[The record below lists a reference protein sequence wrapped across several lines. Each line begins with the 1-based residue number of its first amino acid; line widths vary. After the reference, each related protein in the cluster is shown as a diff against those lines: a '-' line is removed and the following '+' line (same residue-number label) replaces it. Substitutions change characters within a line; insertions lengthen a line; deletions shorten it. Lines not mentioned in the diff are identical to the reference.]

1 MKFVVNL
8 TKPLI
13 AMGCLTLALGVMLS
27 PGAAQDTAKT
37 GGTFIVVRDN
47 QWGANNINPFLPG
60 DQHLLPTLSAIYE
73 TLFFV
78 NSISGAVTEVLGTDY
93 KWSKDAL
100 SLSLNTRKNVKWND
114 GQAFTAK
121 DVEFT
126 FNYVKKYPAL
136 DTSGIWSNGLASV
149 KATGTDTVNFT
160 FSKANT
166 PIFTYL
172 AHLPIIPE
180 HVWSSIADPLTFT
193 NQKPVATGPFVLD
206 TYSVQALKVT
216 KNPNYWMANK
226 PSIDSIVWTVA
237 GGNDGALLRLLKG
250 EVDFGYVGVTNV
262 KGDYADKNPA
272 TNLYWWP
279 VNNANFLYMNTAKAP
294 FNDVNFRRAIA
305 MSVDTKD
312 VAQKGYNG
320 NVAAASPSGVIPAQ
334 RGKWLN
340 ASATKTAYT
349 FNLEKA
355 KAALLKAG
363 YKTDSSGALLGKDG
377 KPFPALKI
385 LVGAG
390 WTDFIAMAQ
399 VVSENLKKIGVSVS
413 IDQQQWSGYAGALQT
428 GTYDMGIS
436 WGWGNGDTPYDL
448 FYKSFSPELSAAV
461 GKQADSNL
469 TRYTNAT
476 VTKAL
481 QTFRATS
488 DAAVRKTAI
497 NQMVAQVMSDVP
509 FVPLTDRSQFC
520 LFNATRFTGF
530 PSEKDPYNDGSPDDA
545 IGARLMYLNVRLK

>member
-1 MKFVVNL
+1 MKFVANL

-13 AMGCLTLALGVMLS
+13 AVGCLTVALGVMLS
-27 PGAAQDTAKT
+27 PGAAQETAKT

-47 QWGANNINPFLPG
+47 QWGANNLNPFLPG

-78 NSISGAVTEVLGTDY
+78 NSISGDVTEVLGTDY

-100 SLSLNTRKNVKWND
+100 SLSVNTRKNVKWND

-126 FNYVKKYPAL
+126 FNYVKKYQAL

-180 HVWSSIADPLTFT
+180 HIWSSIADPLTFT

-250 EVDFGYVGVTNV
+250 EVDYGYVGVTNV

-340 ASATKTAYT
+340 ASAMKTAYT
-349 FNLEKA
+349 FNLEKS
-355 KAALLKAG
+355 KAALSKAG

-377 KPFPALKI
+377 KAFPTLKV

-399 VVSENLKKIGVSVS
+399 VVSENLKKIGLSVS

-497 NQMVAQVMSDVP
+497 NQMVAQVMRDVP

>member
-1 MKFVVNL
+1 MKFNL

-13 AMGCLTLALGVMLS
+13 AVGCLTLALGAMLS
-27 PGAAQDTAKT
+27 PGAAQDTAKP

-47 QWGANNINPFLPG
+47 QWGANNLNPFLPG

-78 NSISGAVTEVLGTDY
+78 NSISGDVTEVLGTDY

-114 GQAFTAK
+114 GQAFNAK

-136 DTSGIWSNGLASV
+136 DTSGIWSNGLSSV
-149 KATGTDTVNFT
+149 KAAGTDTVNFT

-320 NVAAASPSGVIPAQ
+320 NVAAASPSGLIPAQ

-340 ASATKTAYT
+340 ASAMKTAYT
-349 FNLEKA
+349 FNLEKS
-355 KAALLKAG
+355 KAALSKAG

-377 KPFPALKI
+377 KAFPALKI

-399 VVSENLKKIGVSVS
+399 VVSENLKKIGLSVS

-497 NQMVAQVMSDVP
+497 NQMVAQVMRDVP

-530 PSEKDPYNDGSPDDA
+530 PSDKDPYNDGSPDDG

>member
-1 MKFVVNL
+1 MNMKL
-8 TKPLI
+8 WKPLVVVGSL
-13 AMGCLTLALGVMLS
+13 ALALGVALT
-27 PGAAQDTAKT
+27 PGIAQTKA
-37 GGTFIVVRDN
+37 GGTFIVVRNN
-47 QWGANNINPFLPG
+47 QWGANNLNPFLPG
-60 DQHLLPTLSAIYE
+60 DQHLLPTLSAIFE

-78 NSISGAVTEVLGTDY
+78 NSISGDVTDVLGTEY

-100 SLSLNTRKNVKWND
+100 SLTVTTRKNVKWND
-114 GQAFTAK
+114 GQTFSAK

-136 DTSGIWSNGLASV
+136 DTSGVWNNGLASV
-149 KATGTDTVNFT
+149 KATGTDSVTFT
-160 FSKANT
+160 FTKANT
-166 PIFTYL
+166 PIFSYL
-172 AHLPIIPE
+172 AHMPIVPE
-180 HVWSSIADPLTFT
+180 HVWASITEPLTFT
-193 NQKPVATGPFVLD
+193 NQKPVATGPFVFD
-206 TYSVQALKVT
+206 SYSVQSLKVT
-216 KNPNYWMANK
+216 KNPNYWIANK
-226 PSIDSIVWTVA
+226 PAIDSVVWTVA
-237 GGNDGALLRLLKG
+237 GGNDGALLRLLKS
-250 EVDFGYVGVTNV
+250 EVDFGYVGITNP
-262 KGDYADKNPA
+262 KADYADKNPA
-272 TNLYWWP
+272 QNLVWWP
-279 VNNANFLYMNTAKAP
+279 VNNANFLYMNNAKAP
-294 FNDVNFRRAIA
+294 FNDAAFRRAIA
-305 MSVDTKD
+305 MSIDTKD

-320 NVAAASPSGVIPAQ
+320 VVAAADPSGVIPAQ

-340 ASATKTAYT
+340 PTLRSAYT

-355 KAALLKAG
+355 KTALSSAG
-363 YKTDSSGALLGKDG
+363 YKTNSSGALLMKDG
-377 KPFPALKI
+377 KPFGSLKI

-399 VVSENLKKIGVSVS
+399 VVSENLKKIGLTTS

-481 QTFRATS
+481 QTFRASS

-497 NQMVAQVMSDVP
+497 NQIVAQVMSDVP

-520 LFNATRFTGF
+520 LFNATRFTNF
-530 PSEKDPYNDGSPDDA
+530 PSDKNPYNDGSPDDG
-545 IGARLMYLNVRLK
+545 IGARLMYLNVYLK

>member
-1 MKFVVNL
+1 MKFVANL

-13 AMGCLTLALGVMLS
+13 AVGCLTVALGVMLS
-27 PGAAQDTAKT
+27 PGAAQETAKT

-47 QWGANNINPFLPG
+47 QWGANNLNPFLPG

-78 NSISGAVTEVLGTDY
+78 NSISGDVTEVLGTDY

-136 DTSGIWSNGLASV
+136 DTSGIWNNGLAGV

-180 HVWSSIADPLTFT
+180 HVWSSVADPLTFT
-193 NQKPVATGPFVLD
+193 NQKPVATGPFVMD

-226 PSIDSIVWTVA
+226 PNIDSIVWTVA

-250 EVDFGYVGVTNV
+250 EVDYGYVGVTNV

-320 NVAAASPSGVIPAQ
+320 NVAAANPSGIIPAQ

-340 ASATKTAYT
+340 ASAMKTAYT
-349 FNLEKA
+349 FNLEKS

-363 YKTDSSGALLGKDG
+363 YKSDASGALLGKDG
-377 KPFPALKI
+377 KAFPTLKI

-448 FYKSFSPELSAAV
+448 FYKSFSPELSAEV

-497 NQMVAQVMSDVP
+497 NQMVAQVMRDVP

-520 LFNATRFTGF
+520 LFNATRFIGF
-530 PSEKDPYNDGSPDDA
+530 PSEKDPYNDGSPDDG

>member
-1 MKFVVNL
+1 MNWNL
-8 TKPLI
+8 SKPLF
-13 AMGCLTLALGVMLS
+13 AVGGLTLALATLLS
-27 PGAAQDTAKT
+27 PGAAQGTTKT

-47 QWGANNINPFLPG
+47 QWGANNLNPFLPG
-60 DQHLLPTLSAIYE
+60 DQHLLPTLSTIYE

-78 NSISGAVTEVLGTDY
+78 NSISGDVTEVLGTNY
-93 KWSKDAL
+93 KWSKDSR
-100 SLSLNTRKNVKWND
+100 SLSVDTRKNVKWND
-114 GQAFTAK
+114 GQAFDAK

-180 HVWSSIADPLTFT
+180 HVWSSIAEPLTFT
-193 NQKPVATGPFVLD
+193 NQKPVATGPFVMD

-226 PSIDSIVWTVA
+226 PSIDSVVWTVA

-250 EVDFGYVGVTNV
+250 EVDFGYLGVTNV
-262 KGDYADKNPA
+262 KGDYAEKNPA
-272 TNLYWWP
+272 LNLYWWP

-294 FNDVNFRRAIA
+294 FNDVNFRRAVA

-320 NVAAASPSGVIPAQ
+320 NVAAANPSGVIPAQ

-340 ASATKTAYT
+340 PAAMKTTYT
-349 FNLEKA
+349 FNLERA
-355 KAALLKAG
+355 KAALSKAG
-363 YKTDSSGALLGKDG
+363 YKTNSSGALLGKDG
-377 KPFPALKI
+377 KPFATLKI

-448 FYKSFSPELSAAV
+448 FYKSFSPELSAAI
-461 GKQADSNL
+461 GQQADSNL
-469 TRYTNAT
+469 TRYTNPT

-488 DAAVRKTAI
+488 DVAIRKTAI
-497 NQMVAQVMSDVP
+497 NQIVAQVVSDVP

-530 PSEKDPYNDGSPDDA
+530 PSDKDPYNDGSPDDG

>member
-1 MKFVVNL
+1 MSMKVW
-8 TKPLI
+8 KPLVVI
-13 AMGCLTLALGVMLS
+13 GSLALALGVALT
-27 PGAAQDTAKT
+27 PGAAQTKA
-37 GGTFIVVRDN
+37 GGTFIVVRNN
-47 QWGANNINPFLPG
+47 QWGANNLNPFLPG
-60 DQHLLPTLSAIYE
+60 DQHLLPTLSAIFE

-78 NSISGAVTEVLGTDY
+78 NSISGDVTDVLGTEY

-100 SLSLNTRKNVKWND
+100 SLTVTTRKNVKWND
-114 GQAFTAK
+114 GQSFDAK

-136 DTSGIWSNGLASV
+136 DTSGVWNNGLASV
-149 KATGTDTVNFT
+149 KASGADSVTFT
-160 FSKANT
+160 FTKANT
-166 PIFTYL
+166 PIFSYL
-172 AHLPIIPE
+172 AHMPIVPE
-180 HVWSSIADPLTFT
+180 HVWASITEPLTFT
-193 NQKPVATGPFVLD
+193 NQKPVATGPFVFD
-206 TYSVQALKVT
+206 SYSVQSLKVT
-216 KNPNYWMANK
+216 KNPNYWIANK
-226 PSIDSIVWTVA
+226 PAVDSVVWTVA

-250 EVDFGYVGVTNV
+250 EVDFGYVGITNP
-262 KGDYADKNPA
+262 KADYADKNPA
-272 TNLYWWP
+272 QNLVWWP
-279 VNNANFLYMNTAKAP
+279 VNNANFLYMNNAKAP
-294 FNDVNFRRAIA
+294 FNDSGFRRAIA
-305 MSVDTKD
+305 MSIDTKD

-320 NVAAASPSGVIPAQ
+320 VVAAADPSGVIPAQ
-334 RGKWLN
+334 RNKWLN
-340 ASATKTAYT
+340 STTKSAYT

-355 KAALLKAG
+355 KAALSSAG
-363 YKTDSSGALLGKDG
+363 YKTNSSGALLMKDG
-377 KPFPALKI
+377 KPFGSLKI

-399 VVSENLKKIGVSVS
+399 VVSENLKKIGLTTA

-448 FYKSFSPELSAAV
+448 FYKSFSPELSAVV
-461 GKQADSNL
+461 GQQADSNL

-481 QTFRATS
+481 QTFRASS

-497 NQMVAQVMSDVP
+497 NQIVAQVMRDVP

-530 PSEKDPYNDGSPDDA
+530 PSDKNPYNDGSPDDG
-545 IGARLMYLNVRLK
+545 IGARLMYLNVSLK

>member
-1 MKFVVNL
+1 MNTFW
-8 TKPLI
+8 KPLI
-13 AMGCLTLALGVMLS
+13 VVSGLALALTFTLTPGV
-27 PGAAQDTAKT
+27 AQGKP

-47 QWGANNINPFLPG
+47 QWGANNLNPFLPG
-60 DQHLLPTLSAIYE
+60 DQHLLPTNSAIYE

-78 NSISGAVTEVLGTDY
+78 NSISGEVTDVLGTDY
-93 KWSKDAL
+93 KWSKDAK
-100 SLSLNTRKNVKWND
+100 SLVVTTRKNVKWND
-114 GQAFTAK
+114 GQAFNAK

-136 DTSGIWSNGLASV
+136 DTSGVWNNGLSGV
-149 KATGTDTVNFT
+149 KASGTDSVTFT
-160 FSKANT
+160 FNKANT

-180 HVWSSIADPLTFT
+180 HVWSSISEPLTFT
-193 NQKPVATGPFVLD
+193 NQKPVATGPFVFD

-216 KNPNYWMANK
+216 KNPNYWMTGK

-262 KGDYADKNPA
+262 KADYADKNPA

-279 VNNANFLYMNTAKAP
+279 VNNANFLYMNNTKAP

-305 MSVDTKD
+305 MTIDTKD

-320 NVAAASPSGVIPAQ
+320 TVAAADPSGVIPAQ
-334 RGKWLN
+334 RAKWIN
-340 ASATKTAYT
+340 PASTKNAYT

-355 KAALLKAG
+355 KAALAKAG
-363 YKTDSSGALLGKDG
+363 YKTDSSGVLLGKDG
-377 KPFPALKI
+377 KALGTLKI

-399 VVSENLKKIGVSVS
+399 VVSENLKKIGLTTS

-428 GTYDMGIS
+428 ATYDMGIS

-448 FYKSFSPELSAAV
+448 FYKSFSPELSADV

-481 QTFRATS
+481 QTFRSTS
-488 DAAVRKTAI
+488 DAAARKTAI
-497 NQMVAQVMSDVP
+497 NQMVKQVLSDVP

-520 LFNATRFTGF
+520 LFNATRFTNF
-530 PSEKDPYNDGSPDDA
+530 PSDKNPYNDGSPDDG
-545 IGARLMYLNVRLK
+545 IGARLMYLNVSLK

>member
-1 MKFVVNL
+1 MSMKVW
-8 TKPLI
+8 KPLVVI
-13 AMGCLTLALGVMLS
+13 GSLALALGVALT
-27 PGAAQDTAKT
+27 PGAAQTKA
-37 GGTFIVVRDN
+37 GGTFIVVRSN
-47 QWGANNINPFLPG
+47 QWGANNLNPFLPG
-60 DQHLLPTLSAIYE
+60 DQHLLPTLSAIFE

-78 NSISGAVTEVLGTDY
+78 NSISGDVTDVLGTEY

-100 SLSLNTRKNVKWND
+100 SLTVTTRKNVKWND
-114 GQAFTAK
+114 GQSFDAK

-136 DTSGIWSNGLASV
+136 DTSGVWNNGLASV
-149 KATGTDTVNFT
+149 KASGADSVTFT
-160 FSKANT
+160 FTKANT
-166 PIFTYL
+166 PIFSYL
-172 AHLPIIPE
+172 AHMPIVPE
-180 HVWSSIADPLTFT
+180 HVWASITEPLTFT
-193 NQKPVATGPFVLD
+193 NQKPVATGPFVFD
-206 TYSVQALKVT
+206 SYSVQSLKVT
-216 KNPNYWMANK
+216 KNPNYWIANK
-226 PSIDSIVWTVA
+226 PAVDSVVWTVA

-250 EVDFGYVGVTNV
+250 EVDFGYVGITNP
-262 KGDYADKNPA
+262 KADYADKNPA
-272 TNLYWWP
+272 QNLVWWP
-279 VNNANFLYMNTAKAP
+279 VNNANFLYMNNAKAP
-294 FNDVNFRRAIA
+294 FNDSGFRRAIA
-305 MSVDTKD
+305 MSIDTKD

-320 NVAAASPSGVIPAQ
+320 VVAAADPSGVIPAQ
-334 RGKWLN
+334 RNKWLN
-340 ASATKTAYT
+340 STTKSAYT

-355 KAALLKAG
+355 KAALSSAG
-363 YKTDSSGALLGKDG
+363 YKTNSSGALLMKDG
-377 KPFPALKI
+377 KPFGSLKI

-399 VVSENLKKIGVSVS
+399 VVSENLKKIGLTTA

-448 FYKSFSPELSAAV
+448 FYKSFSPELSAVV
-461 GKQADSNL
+461 GQQADSNL

-481 QTFRATS
+481 QTFRASS

-497 NQMVAQVMSDVP
+497 NQIVAQVMRDVP

-530 PSEKDPYNDGSPDDA
+530 PSDKNPYNDGSPDDG
-545 IGARLMYLNVRLK
+545 IGARLMYLNVSLK

>member
-1 MKFVVNL
+1 MSMKFW
-8 TKPLI
+8 KPLVVI
-13 AMGCLTLALGVMLS
+13 GSLALALGVAFT
-27 PGAAQDTAKT
+27 PGAAQTKA

-47 QWGANNINPFLPG
+47 QWGAHNLNPFLPG
-60 DQHLLPTLSAIYE
+60 DQHLLPTLSAIFE

-78 NSISGAVTEVLGTDY
+78 NSISGDVTDVLGTEY

-100 SLSLNTRKNVKWND
+100 SLTVTTRKNVKWND
-114 GQAFTAK
+114 GQSFDAK

-136 DTSGIWSNGLASV
+136 DTSGVWNNGLSGV
-149 KATGTDTVNFT
+149 KASGTDSVTFT
-160 FSKANT
+160 FNKANT

-172 AHLPIIPE
+172 AHMPIIPE
-180 HVWSSIADPLTFT
+180 HVWSKIAEPLTFT
-193 NQKPVATGPFVLD
+193 NQKPVATGPFVFD

-216 KNPNYWMANK
+216 KNPNYWMPNK
-226 PSIDSIVWTVA
+226 PSVDSIVWTVA

-250 EVDFGYVGVTNV
+250 EVDFGYVGITNV
-262 KGDYADKNPA
+262 KSDYADKNPA

-279 VNNANFLYMNTAKAP
+279 VNNANFLYMNNAKAP
-294 FNDVNFRRAIA
+294 FNDAGFRRAIA

-320 NVAAASPSGVIPAQ
+320 TVAAADPSGVIPAQ
-334 RGKWLN
+334 RGKWLTT
-340 ASATKTAYT
+340 SATKNAYT

-355 KAALLKAG
+355 KAALSSAG
-363 YKTDSSGALLGKDG
+363 YKTNSSGALLMKDG
-377 KPFPALKI
+377 KPFGTLKI

-399 VVSENLKKIGVSVS
+399 VVSENLKKIGLTTS

-497 NQMVAQVMSDVP
+497 NQIVAQVMSDVP

-520 LFNATRFTGF
+520 LFNATRFTNF
-530 PSEKDPYNDGSPDDA
+530 PSDKNPYNDGSPDDG
-545 IGARLMYLNVRLK
+545 IGARLMFLNVYLK

>member
-1 MKFVVNL
+1 MSIQL
-8 TKPLI
+8 WKPLVI
-13 AMGCLTLALGVMLS
+13 VGSLALALGVALT
-27 PGAAQDTAKT
+27 PGIAQTKP

-47 QWGANNINPFLPG
+47 QWGAYNLNPFLPG
-60 DQHLLPTLSAIYE
+60 DQHLLPTLSAIFE

-78 NSISGAVTEVLGTDY
+78 NSISGDVTDVLGTDY

-100 SLSLNTRKNVKWND
+100 SLTVTTRKNVKWND
-114 GQAFTAK
+114 GQTFDAK

-136 DTSGIWSNGLASV
+136 DTSGVWNNGLASV
-149 KATGTDTVNFT
+149 KASSADSVTFT
-160 FSKANT
+160 FTKANT
-166 PIFTYL
+166 PIFSYL

-180 HVWSSIADPLTFT
+180 HIWASISEPLTFT
-193 NQKPVATGPFVLD
+193 NQKPVATGPFVFD

-226 PSIDSIVWTVA
+226 PSIDSVVWTVA

-250 EVDFGYVGVTNV
+250 EVDFGYVGITNP
-262 KGDYADKNPA
+262 KADYADKNPA
-272 TNLYWWP
+272 QNLVWWP
-279 VNNANFLYMNTAKAP
+279 VNNANFLYMNNAKAP
-294 FNDVNFRRAIA
+294 FNDPAFRRAIA
-305 MSVDTKD
+305 MSIDTKD

-320 NVAAASPSGVIPAQ
+320 VVAAADPSGVIPAQ

-340 ASATKTAYT
+340 PTTKSAYT

-355 KAALLKAG
+355 KAALTSAG
-363 YKTDSSGALLGKDG
+363 YKTNSSGALLNKDG
-377 KPFPALKI
+377 KPFGSLKI

-399 VVSENLKKIGVSVS
+399 VVSENLKKIGLTTA

-497 NQMVAQVMSDVP
+497 NQIIAQVMSDVP

-520 LFNATRFTGF
+520 LFNATRFTNF
-530 PSEKDPYNDGSPDDA
+530 PSDKNPYNDGSPDDG
-545 IGARLMYLNVRLK
+545 IGARLMYLNVYLK

>member
-1 MKFVVNL
+1 MSIQL
-8 TKPLI
+8 WKPLVI
-13 AMGCLTLALGVMLS
+13 VGSLALALGVALT
-27 PGAAQDTAKT
+27 PGIAQTKP

-47 QWGANNINPFLPG
+47 QWGAYNLNPFLPG
-60 DQHLLPTLSAIYE
+60 DQHLLPTLSAIFE

-78 NSISGAVTEVLGTDY
+78 NSISGDVTDVLGTDY

-100 SLSLNTRKNVKWND
+100 SLTVTTRKNVKWND
-114 GQAFTAK
+114 GQTFDAK

-136 DTSGIWSNGLASV
+136 DTSGVWNNGLASV
-149 KATGTDTVNFT
+149 KASSADSVTFT
-160 FSKANT
+160 FTKANT
-166 PIFTYL
+166 PIFSYL

-180 HVWSSIADPLTFT
+180 HIWASISEPLTFT
-193 NQKPVATGPFVLD
+193 NQKPVATGPFVFD

-226 PSIDSIVWTVA
+226 PSIDSVVWTVA

-250 EVDFGYVGVTNV
+250 EVDFGYVGITNP
-262 KGDYADKNPA
+262 KADYADKNPA
-272 TNLYWWP
+272 QNLVWWP
-279 VNNANFLYMNTAKAP
+279 VNNANFLYMNNAKAP
-294 FNDVNFRRAIA
+294 FNDPAFRRAIA
-305 MSVDTKD
+305 MSIDTKD

-320 NVAAASPSGVIPAQ
+320 VVAAADPSGVIPAQ

-340 ASATKTAYT
+340 PTTKSAYT

-355 KAALLKAG
+355 KAALTSAG
-363 YKTDSSGALLGKDG
+363 YKTNSSGALLNKDG
-377 KPFPALKI
+377 KPFGSLKI

-399 VVSENLKKIGVSVS
+399 VVSENLKKIGLTTA

-497 NQMVAQVMSDVP
+497 NQIVAQVMSDVP

-520 LFNATRFTGF
+520 LFNATRFTNF
-530 PSEKDPYNDGSPDDA
+530 PSDKNPYNDGSPDDG
-545 IGARLMYLNVRLK
+545 IGARLMYLNVYLK